1 MNSKSRQI
9 DLAKGLKLINNRIIN
24 NVIVGI
30 KVGISCLE
38 GNLAHTQKNQEPWI
52 YKEFPKISILGMNV
66 YVTFNFWFSISTENL
81 KENDQPSHNKLPLVA
96 LLWSWHI
103 IHTESGFGR
112 TIWIQSIWISTKQI
126 SKD

>member
-38 GNLAHTQKNQEPWI
+38 GNLAHTKKSRALNIQGVPKNFNSRNECVC
-52 YKEFPKISILGMNV
+52 EF
-66 YVTFNFWFSISTENL
+66 
-81 KENDQPSHNKLPLVA
+81 
-96 LLWSWHI
+96 
-103 IHTESGFGR
+103 
-112 TIWIQSIWISTKQI
+112 
-126 SKD
+126 